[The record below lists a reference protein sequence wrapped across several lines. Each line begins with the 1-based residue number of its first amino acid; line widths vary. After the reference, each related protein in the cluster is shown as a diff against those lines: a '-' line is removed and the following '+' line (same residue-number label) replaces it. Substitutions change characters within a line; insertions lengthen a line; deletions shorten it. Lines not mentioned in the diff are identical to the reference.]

1 MRMPE
6 VSLVKAPNLDA
17 DLFEDELILM
27 NLDNRKVVVLN
38 GSARVLWD
46 ALDAVRSEA
55 ELLSLLRAGMANA
68 DPGELQAGLSEL
80 LQTLTRYGFLSSREV
95 RP

>member
-1 MRMPE
+1 MPD
-6 VSLVKAPNLDA
+6 VTLVKAPNLDA

-46 ALDAVRSEA
+46 ALDDVRSEA
-55 ELLSLLRAGMANA
+55 GLLALLTEGMAEAEPEQLQNGLTELL
-68 DPGELQAGLSEL
+68 E
-80 LQTLTRYGFLSSREV
+80 TLTRYGFLSIEEARH
-95 RP
+95 